1 MFAALKDLRKKIA
14 KQNNVPPFIVFQ
26 DPSLEEMAIQ
36 YPITMDELK
45 NISGV
50 GSGKAM
56 KFGKPFLELI
66 SKYVDEND
74 IDRPIDLV
82 VKSVVNKSV
91 FKVYI
96 IQNIDRK
103 ISLKDMVKAKG
114 ITQQEL
120 LTEIET
126 IVASGTRI
134 DLNYYINEVI
144 DEDRQYEVFDYF
156 RSADTDSAEEALK
169 ILGENDYSLED
180 IRLMRIKFLSEL
192 GN

>member
-1 MFAALKDLRKKIA
+1 MVLVA
-14 KQNNVPPFIVFQ
+14 
-26 DPSLEEMAIQ
+26 
-36 YPITMDELK
+36 
-45 NISGV
+45 
-50 GSGKAM
+50 GKAL
-56 KFGKPFLELI
+56 KFGKPFLDLI
-66 SKYVDEND
+66 SKYVEEND

-114 ITQQEL
+114 INLQEL

-144 DEDRQYEVFDYF
+144 DEDRQEEVFDYF
-156 RSADTDSAEEALK
+156 RAAETDSAEEALK
-169 ILGENDYSLED
+169 VLGENDYSIED